1 MIVRRER
8 STDVAAARA
17 VHASAFEQTAGVE
30 PAEAR
35 LLDDLRS
42 CDEWLP
48 ALSWIGELDGV
59 VVGHAVGSRGHVGEV
74 RCVGVG
80 PIGVVPR
87 RQRVGIG
94 SALMHALIG
103 AADACDE
110 PLLCLLGDPGYYARF
125 GFVPSTEL
133 GVHAPDPSW
142 GEYFQALALTAWS
155 PAIRGRFRYAAPFD
169 AVS

>member
-17 VHASAFEQTAGVE
+17 VHTLAFEQTDGVE

-35 LLDDLRS
+35 LVDDLRR

-48 ALSWIGELDGV
+48 ALSWIGELDGA
-59 VVGHAVGSRGHVGEV
+59 VVGHAVGSRGHVGDIP
-74 RCVGVG
+74 CVGVG
-80 PIGVVPR
+80 PVGVAPP
-87 RQRVGIG
+87 RQRAGIG

-103 AADACDE
+103 AADASNE
-110 PLLCLLGDPGYYARF
+110 PLLCLLGDPGYYSRF

-133 GVHAPDPSW
+133 GLDAPDPSW
-142 GEYFQALALTAWS
+142 GEYFQALALSAWS
-155 PAIRGRFRYAAPFD
+155 PAICGRFRYAAPFD
-169 AVS
+169 TVS